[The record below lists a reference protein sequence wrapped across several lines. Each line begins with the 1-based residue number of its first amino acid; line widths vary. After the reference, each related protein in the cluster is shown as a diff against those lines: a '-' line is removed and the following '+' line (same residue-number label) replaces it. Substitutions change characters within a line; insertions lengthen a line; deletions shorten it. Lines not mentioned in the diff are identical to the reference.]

1 MSESIICLTCAERV
15 ASSYR
20 ELTGRWIEGLKSFP
34 RHLPDDMRDRVF
46 NAILDKLVEALST
59 DGSPFG
65 LCSLDKPCTMFHD
78 SGHEM
83 ARMGYTIEEVLKIF
97 ARLHEVLWDFLSTEL
112 RSSHS
117 KERCDDGVC
126 ENATGHGS
134 CYYKINLFFQEITGS
149 IALAYV
155 EEMERII
162 VEKEAEIQAKE
173 LEVAGYIMEALL
185 PKEIPAFPGLDVAG
199 KVIAAGTVGGDF
211 WDLSVSVNGEIELL
225 VADVMG
231 HGVSAAMLV
240 AMIKY
245 LHSAHRDLHFPMSRL
260 MEKLNA
266 RIMADTPAEVYIAAI
281 LARINRDS
289 GKFTYVNAGYP
300 PPRLVRQGRLT
311 ELRGSDVPLGLFSDG
326 SFAKRTF
333 LLKEG
338 DVLLFMSDGVS
349 EARSSS
355 GEFFGRSKLNEIVN
369 AVSNLSASEICTR
382 IIEEVTGFCRDRR
395 CKDDIT
401 VVVLKMGQLP
411 EH

>member
-1 MSESIICLTCAERV
+1 MSESIICLTCAGRV
-15 ASSYR
+15 ASSYS
-20 ELTGRWIEGLKSFP
+20 ELTGRWMEGLKSFP
-34 RHLPDDMRDRVF
+34 KHLPDELRDRVF

-59 DGSPFG
+59 GGSPHG
-65 LCSLDKPCTMFHD
+65 ICSLDEPCEMFHE

-97 ARLHEVLWDFLSTEL
+97 ARLHEVLWDFLSAFLQSE
-112 RSSHS
+112 HS
-117 KERCDDGVC
+117 NEKCSDGVC
-126 ENATGHGS
+126 DTATGHGS
-134 CYYKINLFFQEITGS
+134 CHYKINLFFQEITGS

-162 VEKEAEIQAKE
+162 VEKEAQIQAKE
-173 LEVAGYIMEALL
+173 LEVAGNIMEALL
-185 PKEIPAFPGLDVAG
+185 PKEIPAFPGVDVAG
-199 KVIAAGTVGGDF
+199 KVVAAGTVGGDF
-211 WDLSVSVNGEIELL
+211 WDLSLNGNGEIEIL

-245 LHSAHRDLHFPMSRL
+245 LHSAHSGLHFPMPRL

-281 LARINRDS
+281 LGRINRDS
-289 GKFTYVNAGYP
+289 GKFSYVNAGYP

-311 ELRGSDVPLGLFSDG
+311 ELRGSDVPLGLFGDG

-349 EARSSS
+349 EARSSE
-355 GEFFGRSKLNEIVN
+355 GEFFGRSRLDEIVN
-369 AVSNLSASEICTR
+369 AVSNLSASRICAR
-382 IIEEVTGFCRDRR
+382 IIDEVTGFCSDRR

-401 VVVLKMGQLP
+401 VVVVKMGPLLKQ
-411 EH
+411 